1 MPKLVIGSKGF
12 TLIEL
17 MVVIAIISVLA
28 VMGFAT
34 FRGLTPRGN
43 DAKRRADIDAIN
55 KAFEANYNATSFTP
69 YGAPS
74 ASWFGSGSIPRDP
87 DGSIYYWNGVQDE
100 AIPANTGYVICARLT
115 NPTGNSSDQGTS
127 ASPYTFTGASGNGQ
141 FYCRRSQQ

>member
-1 MPKLVIGSKGF
+1 MQRGKVPVTIKLMPTLYPKKGF

-74 ASWFGSGSIPRDP
+74 ASWS
-87 DGSIYYWNGVQDE
+87 VK
-100 AIPANTGYVICARLT
+100 
-115 NPTGNSSDQGTS
+115 
-127 ASPYTFTGASGNGQ
+127 
-141 FYCRRSQQ
+141 RRA